1 MFARAPWEHGATAA
15 RAGSGFAG
23 QVDLAALFVE
33 RSLGL
38 LRDGAPLAMLL
49 PAKLWRSLAGGGVR
63 RLIAERGTVV
73 ALEDWSEYPGTFD
86 AAAYPS
92 LLVARRGRG
101 PRSGEVAL
109 AIQRRNGPLQ
119 WTLCRASL
127 GVDEDDAAPWLMLP
141 PPAREVFDRLR
152 HAGTPLHE
160 TSLGRP
166 TLGVKCGCNEA
177 FVVRAGDASVEAGDA
192 SAARARRVARA
203 MAYPRAPAKRS
214 SGHTARMAVRCPS
227 LPSRTRRRLER
238 WRPRLA
244 SRSDARG
251 SCWWSLFRTAA
262 ADSRRARVVW
272 ADMGK
277 APRAAV
283 IPAGDP
289 IVPLNS
295 CYVVSCERDDDAY
308 ALAALLNSPV
318 AAAWLNPLAEPA
330 RGGYRRYLGW
340 TVALL
345 PLPRDWERARTLLA
359 PLAMRAAAG
368 QEPDDDALLAAA
380 ARAYR
385 LRAADL
391 EPLLAWTGR

>member
-1 MFARAPWEHGATAA
+1 
-15 RAGSGFAG
+15 
-23 QVDLAALFVE
+23 
-33 RSLGL
+33 
-38 LRDGAPLAMLL
+38 MLL

-63 RLIAERGTVV
+63 RLIAERGMVV

-92 LLVARRGRG
+92 LLVARRGRVACA
-101 PRSGEVAL
+101 SDVAL
-109 AIQRRNGPLQ
+109 AIQRRGGPLQ
-119 WTLCRASL
+119 WTLRRASL

-141 PPAREVFDRLR
+141 PPARDVFDRLR
-152 HAGTPLHE
+152 RAGPPLHE
-160 TSLGRP
+160 TGLGRP

-177 FVVRAGDASVEAGDA
+177 FVVRADDASVETEMLRPLVRGE
-192 SAARARRVARA
+192 SLARWRIDERREAIVWTHGVDGR
-203 MAYPRAPAKRS
+203 PLP
-214 SGHTARMAVRCPS
+214 V

-244 SRSDARG
+244 ARSDARG

-272 ADMGK
+272 ADMGRT
-277 APRAAV
+277 PRAAV

-289 IVPLNS
+289 VVPLNS
-295 CYVVSCERDDDAY
+295 CYVVPCDRDDDAY

-318 AAAWLNPLAEPA
+318 AAAWLNSLAEPA

-359 PLAMRAAAG
+359 PLARRASAG
-368 QEPDDDALLAAA
+368 QPPDDDALLAAA

-385 LRAADL
+385 LRPADL